1 MALKLAK
8 NNDSVA
14 ENKQFETSTK
24 GVKMSQEP
32 IKGGAFLVDS
42 VEQGRIFIRE
52 DLNVEQKAFGEA
64 CHDFFINEVLPKH
77 ADIEKQVDGLSES
90 LLKKAGELG
99 FLMVEIPEA
108 YGGLGMDKRT
118 ATIMTE
124 AASVQA
130 SFAVTVMCHTGIG
143 TLPILYFGTQEQK
156 KKYLP
161 KLASGEWIGAYALTE
176 AGSGSDALGAKTK
189 AVLSEDG
196 KHYILNGSK
205 MWITNGGW
213 ADVFTVFAKVD
224 GEKFT
229 AFIVEKTFPGFSH
242 AAEEKKMGIKGSSTT
257 VINLDNCSVPVE
269 NVLGEI
275 GKGHRIAFNVL
286 NIGRWKLSAGSMGGC
301 KKVLEAMIPY
311 VKERK
316 QFGKSLSEF
325 GLIRKKIADCAVL
338 TYINES
344 IAYRIAGLYD
354 DAIATLDKTDPDYDH
369 KCIEAIENYAIEASI
384 AKVFGSE
391 ALWYCADE
399 GVQALGGFG
408 FSAEYPMEGIQRD
421 CRINRIFEGT
431 NEINRLLIPGTL
443 LKRAM
448 SGEFDL
454 MTEIQ
459 DILAEMKK
467 GFVVGE
473 LASIG
478 LGAFVDRVN
487 LAKKLAVYAGGVA
500 VQKYMTDIK
509 DKQYTMEKMANMIID
524 VFAMDSA
531 LKRTLQLIERD
542 ESDTNLVPFA
552 ADKIEIS
559 ITQIFVAETYEHLLK
574 VAKEILAEVADGNS
588 DEYKKY
594 KKALARFDLFEPIN
608 TTKLRETIAAHMIT
622 RGKYELN

>member
-8 NNDSVA
+8 TDDSRA
-14 ENKQFETSTK
+14 ENQPFKTSIK
-24 GVKMSQEP
+24 GVQMPQEP

-42 VEQGRIFIRE
+42 VEKGHIFIRE
-52 DLNVEQKAFGEA
+52 DLNAEQKAFGEA
-64 CHDFFINEVLPKH
+64 CHEFFHKEVLPRH
-77 ADIEKQVDGLSES
+77 ADIEKQADGLSES

-99 FLMVEIPEA
+99 FLMVEIPEI

-124 AASVQA
+124 ASAVEA

-143 TLPILYFGTQEQK
+143 TLPILYFGTEAQK

-205 MWITNGGW
+205 MWITNGRW

-229 AFIVEKTFPGFSH
+229 AFIVEKTFPGILH

-257 VINLDNCSVPVE
+257 VINLDNCQVPVE
-269 NVLGEI
+269 NVLGDI
-275 GKGHRIAFNVL
+275 GKGHKIAFNVL
-286 NIGRWKLSAGSMGGC
+286 NIGRWKLCAGSLGGC
-301 KKVLEAMIPY
+301 KKVLEIMIPY

-338 TYINES
+338 TYVNES
-344 IAYRIAGLYD
+344 MAYRIAGLYD
-354 DAIATLDKTDPDYDH
+354 DAIATLDKTDPNYDR

-391 ALWYCADE
+391 ALWHCADE

-473 LASIG
+473 LANIG

-487 LAKKLAVYAGGVA
+487 LGKKLAVYAGGVA

-542 ESDTNLVPFA
+542 ESETNLVPFTV
-552 ADKIEIS
+552 DKIEIS
-559 ITQIFVAETYEHLLK
+559 ITQIFITEAYERLLK

-594 KKALARFDLFEPIN
+594 KKALARFDLFDPVN

>member
-1 MALKLAK
+1 
-8 NNDSVA
+8 
-14 ENKQFETSTK
+14 
-24 GVKMSQEP
+24 
-32 IKGGAFLVDS
+32 
-42 VEQGRIFIRE
+42 
-52 DLNVEQKAFGEA
+52 
-64 CHDFFINEVLPKH
+64 
-77 ADIEKQVDGLSES
+77 
-90 LLKKAGELG
+90 
-99 FLMVEIPEA
+99 
-108 YGGLGMDKRT
+108 
-118 ATIMTE
+118 
-124 AASVQA
+124 
-130 SFAVTVMCHTGIG
+130 
-143 TLPILYFGTQEQK
+143 
-156 KKYLP
+156 
-161 KLASGEWIGAYALTE
+161 
-176 AGSGSDALGAKTK
+176 
-189 AVLSEDG
+189 
-196 KHYILNGSK
+196 
-205 MWITNGGW
+205 
-213 ADVFTVFAKVD
+213 
-224 GEKFT
+224 
-229 AFIVEKTFPGFSH
+229 
-242 AAEEKKMGIKGSSTT
+242 
-257 VINLDNCSVPVE
+257 VE
-269 NVLGEI
+269 NVLGDI
-275 GKGHRIAFNVL
+275 GKGHKIAFNVL

-338 TYINES
+338 TYVNES

-399 GVQALGGFG
+399 GVQAFGGFG

-473 LASIG
+473 LAHIG

-487 LAKKLAVYAGGVA
+487 LAKKLTVYAGGVA

-509 DKQYTMEKMANMIID
+509 DKQYTMEKMANMIIE

-542 ESDTNLVPFA
+542 ESETDLVPFT

-559 ITQIFVAETYEHLLK
+559 ITQIFVAEAYERLLK
-574 VAKEILAEVADGNS
+574 IGKEILAEVADGNS